1 MLNPVHLRTLQEVVR
16 QSSFVGAANRLGYT
30 PSAVSQQ
37 MAALEAEV
45 GIELFDR
52 SARRVRPNA
61 AATIMA
67 ERASAVLASMESMI
81 TATTASQR
89 QDGVARLSAFPS
101 LGSRIVP
108 ALLDSPGLAEAQLS
122 VSVSLHDPSLAI
134 QELRAHGAVDVA
146 LVYRMGGTGLW
157 WPSSYEPEHLATDDF
172 TVVAPAAW
180 GVGNDER
187 ASIHDFADRPW
198 ILHHPNSSDAEVIAE
213 LFASRGIRPR
223 VVGRSD
229 DYAATLDLVAAGMA
243 AAFVPRPIVDRMP
256 PGAVACDVDDFPMQ
270 REIYA
275 LRSTV
280 APAQRIDVIMTAIRE
295 AMVQIGYASEA
306 PVD

>member
-1 MLNPVHLRTLQEVVR
+1 MLNPVHLRTLQEAVR
-16 QSSFVGAANRLGYT
+16 QGSFVGAANRLGYT

-37 MAALEAEV
+37 MAALETEL

-61 AATIMA
+61 AAAALA
-67 ERASAVLASMESMI
+67 ERAAAVLASMESMI
-81 TATTASQR
+81 AATTATHR
-89 QDGVARLSAFPS
+89 QEGVARLSAYPS

-108 ALLDSPGLAEAQLS
+108 LLLDSPDLAAAQLS

-134 QELRAHGAVDVA
+134 QELRAHGTIDVA

-157 WPSSYEPEHLATDDF
+157 WPSSYEPEHLAHDEF

-180 GVGNDER
+180 GMRGGDGGG
-187 ASIHDFADRPW
+187 ASIHDFAERPW

-213 LFASRGIRPR
+213 LFASRGIRPQ

-229 DYAATLDLVAAGMA
+229 DYAATLDLVASGMA
-243 AAFVPRPIVDRMP
+243 AAFVPRPIVERMP
-256 PGAVACDVDDFPMQ
+256 AGVMKVEVDDFPMR

-280 APAQRIDVIMTAIRE
+280 APAARIDTVMSAVRE
-295 AMVQIGYASEA
+295 AMGQLGYE
-306 PVD
+306 

>member
-45 GIELFDR
+45 GVELFDR
-52 SARRVRPNA
+52 SARRVRPTA
-61 AATIMA
+61 AAAIMA
-67 ERASAVLASMESMI
+67 ERASAVLATMDSMI
-81 TATTASQR
+81 AETTASRR
-89 QDGVARLSAFPS
+89 QEGVARLSAFPS
-101 LGSRIVP
+101 LASRIIP
-108 ALLDSPGLAEAQLS
+108 KLLDSPALSAAQLTL
-122 VSVSLHDPSLAI
+122 SVSLHDPSLAI
-134 QELRAHGAVDVA
+134 QELRAHGTIDVA

-157 WPSSYEPEHLATDDF
+157 WPASYEPEHLATDEF

-180 GVGNDER
+180 EPVGAER

-198 ILHHPNSSDAEVIAE
+198 ILHHPNSSDAEVIGE

-223 VVGRSD
+223 TVGRSD
-229 DYAATLDLVAAGMA
+229 DYTATLDLVAAGMA
-243 AAFVPRPIVDRMP
+243 AAFVPRTIIERMP
-256 PGAVACDVDDFPMQ
+256 SGAVVCDVDDFPMQ

-280 APAQRIDVIMTAIRE
+280 APQERIEAIMTAVRA
-295 AMVQIGYASEA
+295 AMKDLGYVS
-306 PVD
+306 VT